1 MSSPTLE
8 RVAPSAPQRSGVG
21 KELIVEVWEPS
32 GVDLTDKDR
41 IRAILMRAVKSS
53 GSTLIRSYF
62 HRLHPGGITGFL
74 LLKESHISIHTWPEF
89 GYAALDFFTC
99 GQADSYKALDEVEK
113 AFRPK
118 TVKVTEVI
126 RGAREDG

>member
-8 RVAPSAPQRSGVG
+8 RVAPSAAANGAVG
-21 KELIVEVWEPS
+21 RELIVEIWEPS
-32 GVDLTDKDR
+32 GVDLTDKDT

-74 LLKESHISIHTWPEF
+74 LLKESHISIHTWPEY

-99 GQADSYKALDEVEK
+99 GQTDSHKGLEEVTR
-113 AFRPK
+113 AFKPK
-118 TVKVTEVI
+118 TVKVTELI
-126 RGAREDG
+126 RGARDDS

>member
-8 RVAPSAPQRSGVG
+8 RVAPSVPHRGGVG
-21 KELIVEVWEPS
+21 KELIVDVWEPS
-32 GVDLTDKDR
+32 GVDLTDKDA
-41 IRAILMRAVKSS
+41 IRAILIRAVKCS

-74 LLKESHISIHTWPEF
+74 LLKESHISIHTWPEY

-99 GQADSYKALDEVEK
+99 GQADSYKALAEVERVFQPQ
-113 AFRPK
+113 A
-118 TVKVTEVI
+118 VKVTEI
-126 RGAREDG
+126 MRGARE

>member
-8 RVAPSAPQRSGVG
+8 WAAPSAPENGGVG
-21 KELIVEVWEPS
+21 TELIVEVWEPA
-32 GVDLTDKDR
+32 GVDLTDKDS
-41 IRAILMRAVKSS
+41 IRAVLMRAVKIS

-74 LLKESHISIHTWPEF
+74 LLKESHISIHTWPEY

-99 GQADSYKALDEVEK
+99 GQADSRKALEEVTR

-118 TVKVTEVI
+118 TVKVIELV
-126 RGAREDG
+126 RGARDGS

>member
-1 MSSPTLE
+1 MSSPALE
-8 RVAPSAPQRSGVG
+8 RVAPTAPQASGVG

-32 GVDLTDKDR
+32 GVDLTNKDA
-41 IRAILMRAVKSS
+41 IRAVLMRAVKSS

-74 LLKESHISIHTWPEF
+74 LLKESHISIHTWPEY

-99 GQADSYKALDEVEK
+99 GQADSYKALDVVEN
-113 AFRPK
+113 AFVPAK
-118 TVKVTEVI
+118 VEVTEI
-126 RGAREDG
+126 TRGA

>member
-8 RVAPSAPQRSGVG
+8 RAAPSAAQKYGVG
-21 KELIVEVWEPS
+21 QELIVDVWEPS
-32 GVDLTDKDR
+32 GVDLTDKDA
-41 IRAILMRAVKSS
+41 IRAILLRAVKSS

-74 LLKESHISIHTWPEF
+74 LLKESHISIHTWPEY

-99 GQADSYKALDEVEK
+99 GQADSRKALAEVEK

-118 TVKVTEVI
+118 MLKVTEI
-126 RGAREDG
+126 TRGSQDGI

>member
-1 MSSPTLE
+1 MSTPTLE
-8 RVAPSAPQRSGVG
+8 RAAPSLLDAGGVG
-21 KELIVEVWEPS
+21 KELIVEIWEPS
-32 GVDLTDKDR
+32 GVDLTDKDK

-89 GYAALDFFTC
+89 DYAALDFFTC
-99 GQADSYKALDEVEK
+99 GQADSYKALAEVEK
-113 AFRPK
+113 AFQPK
-118 TVKVTEVI
+118 TVKVTEI
-126 RGAREDG
+126 LRGARDPD